1 MSITASVPSAAS
13 IGAFS
18 PEIATAKAG
27 AGDYDTALANSFRT
41 FASQV
46 VVDLTAMDTELSGIP
61 APTAA
66 TKLLYDNGTAY
77 VETAAGTAAQV
88 PVVNAG
94 ATAPVYVSISG
105 DATLAATGALTVT
118 KLNGSL
124 FQSGVA
130 TLVAG
135 DSGAIAATVTANTRI
150 IVSGKTPNTTAL
162 TVTYAALG
170 ADRSVGAPGS
180 FRIKSL
186 LADGT
191 INVADVSTVDWI
203 AFG

>member
-13 IGAFS
+13 IGAYS
-18 PEIATAKAG
+18 SEIATAKAG
-27 AGDYDTALANSFRT
+27 AGDYDTA
-41 FASQV
+41 
-46 VVDLTAMDTELSGIP
+46 LSGIP

-118 KLNGSL
+118 
-124 FQSGVA
+124 
-130 TLVAG
+130 
-135 DSGAIAATVTANTRI
+135 
-150 IVSGKTPNTTAL
+150 
-162 TVTYAALG
+162 YAALG
-170 ADRSVGAPGS
+170 TDRSVGAPGS